1 MKILKKLL
9 LVSIIG
15 LFSTVQLTFAENVVK
30 STGTITGKVIG
41 ISDGDTIT
49 ILNDKQEQIKIRL
62 TGIDCPEKS
71 QAFGNRAKKTLSDKV
86 FSQNV
91 KVETRD
97 KDKYGR
103 TLGIVKIGDEDINE
117 FMIAQGVAWHYK
129 KYANTQPIEEANRY
143 AKAQEIASQNK
154 RGLWIQENPT
164 PPWEFREQA
173 RKAQKK

>member
-1 MKILKKLL
+1 M
-9 LVSIIG
+9 VG
-15 LFSTVQLTFAENVVK
+15 LFSFIHLSSAENHVK
-30 STGTITGKVIG
+30 STGIITGKVIG

-71 QAFGNRAKKTLSDKV
+71 QAFGNRAKITLSNKV

-103 TLGIVKIGDEDINE
+103 TLGIVKVGDEDINE
-117 FMIAQGVAWHYK
+117 YMISQGVAWHFK
-129 KYANTQPIEEANRY
+129 KYANTQPLEEANRY
-143 AKAQEIASQNK
+143 AKAQELASQNK
-154 RGLWIQENPT
+154 RGLWIQDNPM
-164 PPWEFREQA
+164 PPWEFRDQQ
-173 RKAQKK
+173 RKSQKK